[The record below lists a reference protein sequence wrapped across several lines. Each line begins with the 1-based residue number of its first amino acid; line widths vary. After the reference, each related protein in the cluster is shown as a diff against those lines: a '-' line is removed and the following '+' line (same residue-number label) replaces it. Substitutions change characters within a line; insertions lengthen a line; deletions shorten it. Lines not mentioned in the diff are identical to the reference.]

1 MRQPRL
7 PVLTLPPFLVVLV
20 VYSYVSCIAVLF
32 FSSFFF
38 VRDSRTHEM
47 HLRRAHPALGH
58 CVHVAVQARLPAV
71 SRGSR
76 QVLSLLALLV
86 HKYKY

>member
-1 MRQPRL
+1 ML
-7 PVLTLPPFLVVLV
+7 STGKLVSPFLVVD
-20 VYSYVSCIAVLF
+20 SYVSCIAVIF
-32 FSSFFF
+32 FPVFF

-58 CVHVAVQARLPAV
+58 CVHVAVQASLPAV

-76 QVLSLLALLV
+76 QVLRLLALLV